1 MSSGLLAGCQD
12 QHGTHSAPQLASV
25 YLFAG
30 YRYAVFFRA
39 DRGVRAYDAVAAAWP
54 ASGATSSASAT
65 ATVADAALCAAA
77 AAATAT
83 TSVSSFASA
92 SVASSCYAAVAEP
105 ATAAHTAAA

>member
-1 MSSGLLAGCQD
+1 MERTPHLSCHQFICSR
-12 QHGTHSAPQLASV
+12 GTDMQYSCGPTT
-25 YLFAG
+25 G
-30 YRYAVFFRA
+30 YERQ
-39 DRGVRAYDAVAAAWP
+39 DAVAA

-65 ATVADAALCAAA
+65 ATVADADAALSTA

-105 ATAAHTAAA
+105 ATAAHTAA